1 MIIHKQYSDMRIIFM
16 KTAVIKT
23 LERRGFLTLHSQF
36 LHPFPQ
42 FSHEIYNNYN
52 NNYFSTKT
60 MFSVEG
66 RGSTENFH
74 AWMFADNHWIFDFDF
89 LEIQFLHS

>member
-1 MIIHKQYSDMRIIFM
+1 M
-16 KTAVIKT
+16 KTAVIKKS

-42 FSHEIYNNYN
+42 FSNEIYNNYN
-52 NNYFSTKT
+52 NDYFSTKT

-74 AWMFADNHWIFDFDF
+74 AWMFADNHRISDFDF

>member
-52 NNYFSTKT
+52 NDYFSTKT

-74 AWMFADNHWIFDFDF
+74 AWMFADNH
-89 LEIQFLHS
+89 